1 MTTIRQWARK
11 YMSKGGY
18 QKRRIYI
25 SIREQMKND
34 DKTFAAKWWDTSVSE
49 ADWKVML
56 REALK

>member
-1 MTTIRQWARK
+1 MKIKEWI
-11 YMSKGGY
+11 MSLQNIPGGTH
-18 QKRRIYI
+18 RRIKV

>member
-1 MTTIRQWARK
+1 MTTIRQWLK
-11 YMSKGGY
+11 LYMTKPGY

-34 DKTFAAKWWDTSVSE
+34 DKTFAVKWWDTSVSE